1 MLYFTSDN
9 GIREWHIGEKKPQ
22 LEKIIE
28 VQADGSE
35 LEFIKDNFRN
45 LPYVLFKK
53 VQIWREEMAEYIYLN
68 L

>member
-1 MLYFTSDN
+1 MAYW
-9 GIREWHIGEKKPQ
+9 GKKPS
-22 LEKIIE
+22 LKEITE
-28 VQADGSE
+28 VQASGEE

-53 VQIWREEMAEYIYLN
+53 VQYWRGEMAEYIYLN